1 MGLDM
6 LLTKKTYVRNWA
18 HNPPEKR
25 FEVTVL
31 QNGKPHPKIKT
42 ERISY
47 INEVLAEWRKN
58 EVIHQFM
65 LGEFSEES
73 FDNLYVNDIKYMV
86 EHFEALIKAFEK
98 CKPKETEVNGIG
110 LSGNRITY
118 TEIIYLYEEIINNID
133 EEFETIGDYFL
144 NQPGNLTEGFLD
156 NLKNTVEILKE
167 EIDTNPNDSV
177 SYRYSY
183 SY

>member
-6 LLTKKTYVRNWA
+6 LLTKKTYVRNWT

-25 FEVTVL
+25 FGVTVL

-47 INEVLAEWRKN
+47 VNEVLAEWRKN

-98 CKPKETEVNGIG
+98 CKPKVTKSNGIDFF
-110 LSGNRITY
+110 GNPMVYTY
-118 TEIIYLYEEIINNID
+118 KVYPFKKIIKNID
-133 EEFETIGDYFL
+133 EAFEVIGDYFL
-144 NQPGNLTEGFLD
+144 NEPGNLTEGFLD